1 MQSSCTKPDLEAE
14 SGPVDNM
21 QEFSPLKCGEE
32 YPSGAETQ
40 EVETCIRLGQ
50 TLVMNGSHAGGK
62 FLPHYC
68 KSSVIQLLGRE
79 ECLKLNQTCIFF
91 RINYAQKW

>member
-21 QEFSPLKCGEE
+21 QEFSPVQRGEE

-40 EVETCIRLGQ
+40 EVETCIRLGR
-50 TLVMNGSHAGGK
+50 TLMTNDSHAGGR
-62 FLPHYC
+62 FLPLYC
-68 KSSVIQLLGRE
+68 KSSVIQLLERE
-79 ECLKLNQTCIFF
+79 H
-91 RINYAQKW
+91 YV